1 MGMTGAAVRLPDQ
14 FRRGRDTPMAA
25 TPTCCCCCCCLSTL
39 LTSSVVLPMRVELLA
54 RQASSVPPARIST
67 SKLLAGMAPVG
78 SLALATLGGIV
89 FGNIAVFL
97 VAWPLAMAGA
107 LAWAYAPFG
116 HALGSLKVTA
126 VFAVA
131 FAFEFLVGLY
141 GLILTAGIGY
151 VLIAGFGGHRVL
163 RAHKRRLAEGQAA
176 PRVIEGRPP
185 PPVPRPPSGGGA
197 L

>member
-1 MGMTGAAVRLPDQ
+1 M
-14 FRRGRDTPMAA
+14 
-25 TPTCCCCCCCLSTL
+25 
-39 LTSSVVLPMRVELLA
+39 
-54 RQASSVPPARIST
+54 
-67 SKLLAGMAPVG
+67 
-78 SLALATLGGIV
+78 
-89 FGNIAVFL
+89 
-97 VAWPLAMAGA
+97 
-107 LAWAYAPFG
+107 
-116 HALGSLKVTA
+116 
-126 VFAVA
+126 FAVA

-185 PPVPRPPSGGGA
+185 PPVPRPPSAGGS